1 MVSVISK
8 CSILSYVIPNY
19 QNKSR
24 LMEKVT
30 SPLSQII
37 LRTVPNQTSH
47 RLRVAPKVLH
57 TAQNLALLIMVPSHT
72 SHRLQVAPK
81 VLHTAQNLALLIMV
95 PSHTSHRLQ
104 VAPKVLH
111 TAQNPARP
119 TMVPSQVV
127 LKVLHTAQNLALLI
141 MVPSHISHP
150 TARNQV
156 RQTIVP
162 SHLSHQRQQS
172 QQRIQHKAPLKSKT
186 QHFQLRLHIS
196 TWFSLSAQLKV
207 LFPQVAIRKHLQKVQ
222 FKFR

>member
-111 TAQNPARP
+111 TAQN
-119 TMVPSQVV
+119 
-127 LKVLHTAQNLALLI
+127 LALLI